1 MQDPSARARKNLKYL
16 TLLARE
22 YPNIAA
28 ASSAVR
34 RFFVCFILPA
44 PFSLKKSR
52 AAARLSFLPL
62 YWKLR
67 WTLRQNTWPGVAL
80 V

>member
-1 MQDPSARARKNLKYL
+1 MAM
-16 TLLARE
+16 
-22 YPNIAA
+22 AA
-28 ASSAVR
+28 ACQTASQNTAAANSPVR
-34 RFFVCFILPA
+34 RFFVCFILSA

-52 AAARLSFLPL
+52 AAARLSFFPL

-67 WTLRQNTWPGVAL
+67 WTLFQNTWPGVAL

>member
-1 MQDPSARARKNLKYL
+1 MAMAAACQTASHN
-16 TLLARE
+16 TT
-22 YPNIAA
+22 A
-28 ASSAVR
+28 ASSPAR

-67 WTLRQNTWPGVAL
+67 WTLFQNT
-80 V
+80 